1 MNYSEGRN
9 KATRGDETMTTK
21 EINKVNATASFMAD
35 LAAAIEKA
43 SKAGL
48 DASQIIALM
57 DQVKEII
64 ESE

>member
-1 MNYSEGRN
+1 
-9 KATRGDETMTTK
+9 MTSK
-21 EINKVNATASFMAD
+21 EINKVNAAATFMTD

-48 DASQIIALM
+48 DASQVMALL
-57 DQVKEII
+57 DQMKEII

>member
-1 MNYSEGRN
+1 
-9 KATRGDETMTTK
+9 MTTK
-21 EINKVNATASFMAD
+21 ELSKVNAAASFMAD
-35 LAAAIEKA
+35 LAAAIERA

-57 DQVKEII
+57 EQMKEIV